1 MSWTY
6 TATLTVKSGST
17 IDFIVNPEFNHIA
30 SSTQGDAQGM
40 SFLTANITEGSVA
53 KTPPSVTS
61 GGSPASYTVGG
72 SAVAVDS
79 GVKVVT
85 GTDADITSAAM
96 VLTNPQSGD
105 TLNFSSQNGITGS
118 YSSGTLTLSG
128 TATVSAYQTAL
139 QSVSFS
145 SSNTTNP
152 STTPRLVTVQAN
164 DTAASPTTSDTITDT
179 VDVTIPAP
187 TVTAGG
193 TAAQYTAGANAVT
206 VDGGIKVNSEDTGH
220 MTGAT
225 MVLTNAQSGD
235 TLNFSSQ
242 NGITGSYSSGTLTLG
257 GTATSAQYQTALQS
271 VTFNS
276 SNTSTTTRSISVR
289 SMTQSASASTS
300 NTVTDTVDVYA
311 PATVTALYVKGTA
324 WTSTGNNFDSY
335 LGAHT
340 LGNAATPTLGYALQT
355 GANQSKDLPW
365 INVNVIE
372 ATFSE
377 AVNVSQARWS

>member
-1 MSWTY
+1 MTGTGTFGTPITLA
-6 TATLTVKSGST
+6 TAGADNSFAGVAFAPAG
-17 IDFIVNPEFNHIA
+17 A
-30 SSTQGDAQGM
+30 SA
-40 SFLTANITEGSVA
+40 
-53 KTPPSVTS
+53 TPPSVTS

-85 GTDADITSAAM
+85 GTDADLTGAAM

-105 TLNFSSQNGITGS
+105 TLNFISQNGITGS

-128 TATVSAYQTAL
+128 TATVADYQTAL
-139 QSVSFS
+139 QSVTFS

-152 STTPRLVTVQAN
+152 STTPRLVTVQA
-164 DTAASPTTSDTITDT
+164 DDSAASPTTSDTVTDT

-206 VDGGIKVNSEDTGH
+206 VDGGIQVNSDDTSH

-276 SNTSTTTRSISVR
+276 SNTSTTTRSISVQVDD
-289 SMTQSASASTS
+289 SSASPSTS
-300 NTVTDTVDVYA
+300 STAADTVDVYA
-311 PATVTALYVKGTA
+311 PA
-324 WTSTGNNFDSY
+324 
-335 LGAHT
+335 
-340 LGNAATPTLGYALQT
+340 
-355 GANQSKDLPW
+355 
-365 INVNVIE
+365 
-372 ATFSE
+372 
-377 AVNVSQARWS
+377 R